1 MVLFVKEKEE
11 VCNKVEKKMREVKK
25 FNEEFMKWYVI
36 LDNVGN
42 LYKVFVN
49 NVLLIIYCK
58 VIYFCVWNKI
68 WKMSFF

>member
-42 LYKVFVN
+42 LYKVFVIN
-49 NVLLIIYCK
+49 YLL
-58 VIYFCVWNKI
+58 
-68 WKMSFF
+68 

>member
-49 NVLLIIYCK
+49 NMLLIIYCK
-58 VIYFCVWNKI
+58 VIYFCV
-68 WKMSFF
+68 